1 MLFPHLGYW
10 YSTAINI
17 GVHICFQF
25 PVCFSWVNAQ
35 SATVG
40 SYGSSIL
47 NFLKTLHIVMV
58 APIYVLTNSAQK
70 FPFLQPC
77 QHLLFLVFLILD
89 ILMCEVIFHIVLF
102 AFPWR
107 LVMLS
112 IFSCVC
118 WPSVYLLWENVCSD
132 IFPSCSWII
141 LQLSCVNFK
150 EFILDINFL
159 SDIWFANI
167 LSLSVGWLFIL
178 LIPFLCKSFL
188 VWCSAILKYSLILP
202 LLLESDPT
210 KPLSRP
216 MSRSLPPV
224 FSSMSF
230 MVSSF

>member
-1 MLFPHLGYW
+1 MFSISCL
-10 YSTAINI
+10 S
-17 GVHICFQF
+17 
-25 PVCFSWVNAQ
+25 FSWVNAQ

-58 APIYVLTNSAQK
+58 APIYILTNSAQK

-89 ILMCEVIFHIVLF
+89 ILTCEVIFHIVLF

-118 WPSVYLLWENVCSD
+118 WPSVYLIWENVCLD

-141 LQLSCVNFK
+141 LQLSCMNFK
-150 EFILDINFL
+150 EFILDINVL
-159 SDIWFANI
+159 SDMICKHF
-167 LSLSVGWLFIL
+167 
-178 LIPFLCKSFL
+178 IPFSRLTFHFVNPFSVQKLS
-188 VWCSAILKYSLILP
+188 SLMQCYFKIFIYI
-202 LLLESDPT
+202 T
-210 KPLSRP
+210 
-216 MSRSLPPV
+216 
-224 FSSMSF
+224 FA
-230 MVSSF
+230 